1 MGYVCVGE
9 KARTGEENVNS
20 ALTLIMGR
28 LPVGLT
34 KLPVTYTEGLGH
46 CHPASKYPHKPLCG
60 QCRGQPGMEHGGD

>member
-1 MGYVCVGE
+1 
-9 KARTGEENVNS
+9 VNS